1 MCLPLDLEILK
12 IEKAVVSKNEHYVFA
27 LTDKDRNRVYGIC
40 MRGLFR
46 GENRRYD
53 VKRRIKHCLCFIT
66 RQPLFS
72 LFRSILQQ
80 LHSLSLLE
88 LEPGRAKDF
97 LKSLSEQYVG
107 NNLQNIIIPS
117 RISSTSLNDFVVKI
131 PKNSTITS
139 YRSEV
144 SILPLLEKLGVE
156 TFLKLLS
163 AALCEKRI
171 IFIADEVEELSSS
184 VLALASM
191 LHPFQ
196 WQHIFIPLLPSKLL
210 SYAAAPVPYIIG
222 VRKYLKNALFT
233 EALEDVVIVDFEL
246 VGKKKKG
253 EEVLYCRGNVG
264 IKDFMGDSASTLK
277 QTTEKIDVFIGKATN
292 MANMLMGKSVDV
304 NDQDS
309 GRKDIVANMVNDLR
323 AILSSKPGNSSL
335 SLVTTSVLRIVP
347 GTGEKLTTEEM
358 LVRWN
363 LDSEKQIRETLMQFY
378 IYLFADMEDFVIKG
392 GKVVAGGKSK
402 SKSNFSDGDTRSN
415 YDLKG
420 YMEKRASMGDSHEL
434 LDFFEQ
440 FTHSQMFERF
450 CDERYNRRKTK
461 QQSSVAPSPSR
472 GNLDFNGISAPEWDD
487 YDTICNDMKSSKLV
501 ATVAN
506 VKTVVTAAS
515 TNHLRSLYS
524 GDKESS
530 SKGFM
535 GALEFYPLAVQMTA
549 GILVTST
556 SVYKVKENVFDV
568 LLYIDGYEL
577 NALSVPS
584 TASNTAFSRH
594 THGFLVMMDTI
605 CQACKHSDIIPKVMR
620 TISVRLRSCIAAG
633 CRGSGGAYGQIALVL
648 LKYLLLNGPE
658 CTLSYALDL
667 IPTIRKIINISTKL
681 NNEKNSDKDSSSV
694 AAVTQTAF
702 DFMSNGSA
710 IFDIK
715 VGANIVLNML
725 LDHKRFTLQR
735 LYNKRAKDGM
745 IPYLV
750 PTFASSVRQCR
761 EVFGKGPNKQFIKFG
776 DIHNMMNPV
785 HIDPS
790 VNYQLDPTLVQLTP
804 QVSISSLQRSMSSDR
819 LSSKKSSPKK
829 QSIVIPPASP
839 SLLNDEDDNAKYRC
853 INQETGAYYDLR
865 DLEQLAMN
873 TSQLNQKP
881 HIPVLSPPPS
891 KPPKA
896 SSSVKS
902 KTKTTDPFQLETFLF
917 GDPFSGSKS
926 SAASTIVATNG
937 SPSKVS
943 QEDDHFTNMVK
954 GISVGPSLS
963 TVDLSTKQSK
973 TVGSDPTVMLS
984 SVGSPPNPF
993 NSARI
998 GSTPSGAASQATSH
1012 LQTKS
1017 FSGHASLNKAPVD
1030 PFADLADFKKK

>member
-1 MCLPLDLEILK
+1 
-12 IEKAVVSKNEHYVFA
+12 
-27 LTDKDRNRVYGIC
+27 

-53 VKRRIKHCLCFIT
+53 VKRRVKHCLCFIT

-80 LHSLSLLE
+80 LHSLSLIE

-107 NNLQNIIIPS
+107 NNLQNISVPS
-117 RISSTSLNDFVVKI
+117 TISSTSLNEYIVKI
-131 PKNSTITS
+131 PKNNTITS

-144 SILPLLEKLGVE
+144 SILPLLERLGVE

-222 VRKYLKNALFT
+222 VRKYLKNALFN
-233 EALEDVVIVDFEL
+233 EALEDVVIVDFEMI
-246 VGKKKKG
+246 GKKKKG
-253 EEVLYCRGNVG
+253 EDVLYCRGNVG

-277 QTTEKIDVFIGKATN
+277 QTTEKIDVFIGKAAN

-304 NDQDS
+304 NDQDN

-347 GTGEKLTTEEM
+347 GTGEKITTEEM
-358 LVRWN
+358 LVRWT

-378 IYLFADMEDFVIKG
+378 VYLFAEMEDFVVKG
-392 GKVVAGGKSK
+392 GKVVTGGKSK
-402 SKSNFSDGDTRSN
+402 TKGNFSDGDTRSN

-420 YMEKRASMGDSHEL
+420 YIQKRESMGDSLEL
-434 LDFFEQ
+434 LEFFEQ

-450 CDERYNRRKTK
+450 CDERFNRRKSK
-461 QQSSVAPSPSR
+461 APSSIAPTPTR
-472 GNLDFNGISAPEWDD
+472 GNLDFSGIVTPEWDD
-487 YDTICNDMKSSKLV
+487 YDSICNDLKSSKLI

-506 VKTVVTAAS
+506 VKTVVTTAS
-515 TNHLRSLYS
+515 SNHLRSLYS

-556 SVYKVKENVFDV
+556 SVYKVKENIFDA
-568 LLYIDGYEL
+568 LLFIDGYEL
-577 NALSVPS
+577 NASPAPS
-584 TASNTAFSRH
+584 NASTTTLSRH
-594 THGFLVMMDTI
+594 THGFLVMMDSI
-605 CQACKHSDIIPKVMR
+605 CQACKHSDVIPKVMR
-620 TISVRLRSCIAAG
+620 TIGLRLRSCIAAG
-633 CRGSGGAYGQIALVL
+633 CRGSGGSYGQIAIVL

-681 NNEKNSDKDSSSV
+681 NNEKNGDKDSSSV
-694 AAVTQTAF
+694 AAATQTAF

-710 IFDIK
+710 VIDIK
-715 VGANIVLNML
+715 VGANIVLTML

-735 LYNKRAKDGM
+735 LYNKRAKEGM
-745 IPYLV
+745 IPFLL
-750 PTFASSVRQCR
+750 PNFSSGIRHCR
-761 EVFGKGPNKQFIKFG
+761 EVFSKGPSKQFIRFD
-776 DIHNMMNPV
+776 DIHNMMNPI
-785 HIDPS
+785 HINPT
-790 VNYQLDPTLVQLTP
+790 VQYQLDPTLLQLTP
-804 QVSISSLQRSMSSDR
+804 QVAMSSLQRSTSSDN
-819 LSSKKSSPKK
+819 LNSKKSTPKK
-829 QSIVIPPASP
+829 QSIVIPTASP

-865 DLEQLAMN
+865 DLEQLAIKN
-873 TSQLNQKP
+873 SNLNQKP
-881 HIPVLSPPPS
+881 HIPVLSPPPPQKPS
-891 KPPKA
+891 KPTG
-896 SSSVKS
+896 SGKS

-917 GDPFSGSKS
+917 GDPFSSTAKS
-926 SAASTIVATNG
+926 RTVSTIAATNG
-937 SPSKVS
+937 SPSKAS
-943 QEDDHFTNMVK
+943 QEEDHFTNMVK
-954 GISVGPSLS
+954 GINVGPASP
-963 TVDLSTKQSK
+963 TVDSTTTKDKTSIGSK
-973 TVGSDPTVMLS
+973 SVMSSAVGY
-984 SVGSPPNPF
+984 PPNPF
-993 NSARI
+993 SVKIN
-998 GSTPSGAASQATSH
+998 GTPSVAALPQAPQYS
-1012 LQTKS
+1012 TKS
-1017 FSGHASLNKAPVD
+1017 NPGHATLNKAPID
-1030 PFADLADFKKK
+1030 PFAGLADFKKK